1 MGNAKL
7 TTKPIKDI
15 ARINTKMR
23 LEIIPIVEYKS
34 GNKEKAIII
43 RKLPIQNLPKVV
55 KLHLISFN
63 GV

>member
-1 MGNAKL
+1 MGNVKI

-15 ARINTKMR
+15 DRIITKMR

-43 RKLPIQNLPKVV
+43 RKLPIQNLLKSSKASPN
-55 KLHLISFN
+55 LL
-63 GV
+63 